1 MTRYEKQ
8 SFCITAIVAMLL
20 VLVCTLLAGCGHNIH
35 VHGIGVATPYFAL
48 GSGDF
53 SCVRDNVRVQ
63 AEEEAN
69 PDGTVRSKRTFEVGE
84 QATGYDV
91 ELAPKK

>member
-53 SCVRDNVRVQ
+53 SCVRDNVKVE
-63 AEEEAN
+63 AEEEAKS
-69 PDGTVRSKRTFEVGE
+69 DGNIKTKRIFKVGN
-84 QATGYDV
+84 QITGYDV